1 MGETLLCK
9 RRRGGPSIADSS
21 RQNTRFPSLAE
32 GSPSRANELTGIC
45 LLGEESEVKY
55 ACAGARKQARAT
67 ALRKRIV
74 KVKTGRL
81 PPASAPEG
89 SVGNIPRGLFVL

>member
-1 MGETLLCK
+1 M
-9 RRRGGPSIADSS
+9 
-21 RQNTRFPSLAE
+21 
-32 GSPSRANELTGIC
+32 
-45 LLGEESEVKY
+45 KY
-55 ACAGARKQARAT
+55 AYAVARKQARAT